1 MAIIKLGSHIFLRLV
16 LKKQFFIFI
25 ALFSFEIYSIEL
37 DGVISESEWADAQRF
52 DSFNTVY
59 PFSLKPSPKDTEAYI
74 ISNEEG
80 IYIGFKN
87 YQSSEL
93 MNSIKSSRDVMNDS
107 DANVV
112 VIDFANNGIE
122 AFEFV
127 INSSGTFIDGTF
139 TNGNDLSRDW
149 DGNWQGLVS
158 KADDYWSSEIF
169 IPWTV
174 ATLPSNKSDFRKI
187 RMMFG
192 RYIYE
197 DNVWVSSIKSSY
209 SRNKFLSKLS
219 PVEIKNYSSSKL
231 SFFPYI
237 SSQTDSVPG
246 TSLSRAGADI
256 FWNTGDGRQ
265 INATFNPDFGQAE
278 SDDLVVNFSAQ
289 ETFFNEKRAFF
300 TENHSLF
307 TLKDRDKFTIINTR
321 RIGSKPDYECAQSVD
336 EDLCNSSKK
345 TYSDLDYAFRITEK
359 KEDLEIGLF
368 VARESDESFSKG
380 REFLAFRSRAQIGG
394 ATLGHVITNV
404 KSEVTGLSSTVNAV
418 DFDKIYT
425 SKIRLSS
432 TLLSS
437 RVADVDGYGFKASM
451 RYRPNKNESTNTTLR
466 YFDKNLDLNNFGYLK
481 DADYFQLS
489 SRSSKQNTS
498 YDDKSKI
505 NMSELSVW
513 WSLSGDTSGNTNPFF
528 INPQFE
534 YFYKDG
540 SKFNAFIT
548 LKSSGKNTTITRK
561 NDLYPFAKIKSSKS
575 ITADYEGVIS
585 RDLEY
590 DWRVSF
596 DKSPK
601 YNTWNSRGYKK
612 SFFKFGTKYS
622 INENL
627 TMSVNL
633 IAKKE
638 NEWLR
643 WLQENEFSSSN
654 LSRREISFNLN
665 WFRGLKHELRLK
677 SQFIALKSE
686 SPHSLILSQQGYLTD
701 SNNAVLPFS
710 IGQAAFQLR
719 YKYEFAPL
727 SNIYV
732 VYSRGGNVDLEDQDE
747 AYSNLFQDAWN
758 DPSNEIISVKVR
770 LKY

>member
-1 MAIIKLGSHIFLRLV
+1 MIKKFL
-16 LKKQFFIFI
+16 IFI
-25 ALFSFEIYSIEL
+25 VLLSSEVYSVEL
-37 DGVISESEWADAQRF
+37 DGIISDSEWLDAQRF

-59 PFSLKPSPKDTEAYI
+59 PFSLKKAPKQTETYI
-74 ISNEEG
+74 LSNEEG
-80 IYIGFKN
+80 IFIGFKN
-87 YQSSEL
+87 YQPAES

-112 VIDFANNGIE
+112 VIDFANSGVE

-127 INSSGTFIDGTF
+127 INSSGSLIDGTF

-149 DGNWQGLVS
+149 DGNWMGAVI
-158 KADDYWSSEIF
+158 KEDDYWSSEIF

-174 ATLPSNKSDFRKI
+174 ATLPLNKSEYRPI
-187 RMMFG
+187 RIMFG

-197 DNVWVSSIKSSY
+197 DNVWISTIKSSY
-209 SRNKFLSKLS
+209 SRNEFLSKLT
-219 PVEIKNYSSSKL
+219 PIKIKNYSSSKL

-246 TSLSRAGADI
+246 TELTRVGADI

-307 TLKDRDKFTIINTR
+307 TLKDRDKFTVINTR
-321 RIGSKPDYECAQSVD
+321 RIGSKPDYNCSQTVD
-336 EDLCNSSKK
+336 EDACNASEK
-345 TYSDLDYAFRITEK
+345 TYSDLDYAFRLTQK
-359 KEDLEIGLF
+359 KNDFDIGLF
-368 VARESDESFSKG
+368 VASESDEPFSKG
-380 REFLAFRSRAQIGG
+380 KEFVAFRSRAKIGK
-394 ATLGHVITNV
+394 TTFGHVITNV
-404 KSEVTGLSSTVNAV
+404 NNEFTGNSSTVNAI
-418 DFDKIYT
+418 DFDKIY
-425 SKIRLSS
+425 SDKIRVASTMLSS
-432 TLLSS
+432 K
-437 RVADVDGYGFKASM
+437 VENNNGYGFKASV
-451 RYRPNKNESTNTTLR
+451 RYRPNKNNNTNTTLR
-466 YFDKNLDLNNFGYLK
+466 YFDKNLDLNDFGYLK

-489 SRSSKQNTS
+489 SRSSRQNTS
-498 YDDKSKI
+498 YSDESNI

-513 WSLSGDTSGNTNPFF
+513 WSLSGDTKGNTNPFF

-548 LKSSGKNTTITRK
+548 LKTSGKNTTITRK
-561 NDLYPFAKIKSSKS
+561 NELYPFAKIKSSKS

-596 DKSPK
+596 DRSPK
-601 YNTWNSRGYKK
+601 YNTWDSKGYRK

-622 INENL
+622 IDENL
-627 TMSVNL
+627 TMSVNF

-638 NEWLR
+638 KEWLR
-643 WLQENEFSSSN
+643 WLQENEFSSSD

-677 SQFIALKSE
+677 SQFIALKSQ
-686 SPHSLILSQQGYLTD
+686 SPKSLVSNQQGYLGQ
-701 SNNAVLPFS
+701 NNKTVLPFD

-727 SNIYV
+727 SNVYL
-732 VYSRGGNVDLEDQDE
+732 VYSRGGNIDLEDQDD
-747 AYSNLFQDAWN
+747 AYSNLFQEAWSN
-758 DPSNEIISVKVR
+758 PSNEIISIKIR